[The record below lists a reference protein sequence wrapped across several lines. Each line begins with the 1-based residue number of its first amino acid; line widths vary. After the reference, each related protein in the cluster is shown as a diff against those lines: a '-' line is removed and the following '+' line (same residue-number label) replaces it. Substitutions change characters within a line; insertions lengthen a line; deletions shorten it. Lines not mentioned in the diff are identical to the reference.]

1 MMFTKSYSITSG
13 LWRISSL
20 ALLFGALMMVSC
32 EDTPPDAPQEVCNT
46 PPGSDDTLHGEYV
59 LTDRTSGRDIVTI
72 QQSIFLFRAN
82 GKFFIRPDLT
92 ASNPVRRFQDGSAD
106 YQFTGN
112 SLFLTNPTVNSSTQG
127 KSAIPSGEFTYK
139 CVGDSM
145 ILTSVSS
152 KSPPDTTMR
161 FAFFNIF

>member
-1 MMFTKSYSITSG
+1 MFLLANHYIPSG
-13 LWRISSL
+13 VLRLSL
-20 ALLFGALMMVSC
+20 ALLLGVMVIVSC
-32 EDTPPDAPQEVCNT
+32 EDTSPGPSLENCNT

-59 LTDRTSGRDIVTI
+59 FTDKTSGRDITTI

-82 GKFFIRPDLT
+82 GKFFIRPDLSVT
-92 ASNPVRRFQDGSAD
+92 NPQRRFQDGSAD

-112 SLFLTNPTVNSSTQG
+112 ALFLTNPTVNPSTQG
-127 KSAIPSGEFTYK
+127 KSAIPSGEFSYK
-139 CVGDSM
+139 CAGDSM
-145 ILTSVSS
+145 IFTSVSS